1 MPLNGTE
8 MHRNMVCLTMNLL
21 YSNTSLIC
29 HCSDWVLDQGQLVS
43 SNTSDPGIILT
54 LTETNQGTRLSSTRF
69 VHYGTIT
76 ARLKA
81 GKWGGVV
88 FGFITMSSI
97 HDEIDW
103 EWPGNQTTQ
112 AQENWFWQGGSCK

>member
-1 MPLNGTE
+1 